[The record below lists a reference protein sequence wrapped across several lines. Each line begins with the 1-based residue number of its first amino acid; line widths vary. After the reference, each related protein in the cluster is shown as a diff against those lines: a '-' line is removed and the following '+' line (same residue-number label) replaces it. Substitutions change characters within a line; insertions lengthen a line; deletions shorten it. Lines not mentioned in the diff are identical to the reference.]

1 MVTNILLLH
10 CSKSPAS
17 IPIQLTPHTAAKV
30 SIPRMQSLPA
40 FPLYKVPLWL
50 PVSFRKVS
58 KIFLRVQ
65 KVLMSYILFTS
76 PQHLLPRATLNSI
89 LQLKGTYPVPQTP
102 TFSAF
107 KHATTSSRTLF
118 LPFTQHPFLLHLGS
132 NFFQTP
138 SFTSYLLI
146 RYFSYGPALPP
157 S

>member
-107 KHATTSSRTLF
+107 KHATTSSPEHSSSL
-118 LPFTQHPFLLHLGS
+118 LPNTHSYFIWVPTSFRHLPSHP
-132 NFFQTP
+132 
-138 SFTSYLLI
+138 TS
-146 RYFSYGPALPP
+146 
-157 S
+157 

>member
-10 CSKSPAS
+10 CSKGPAS

-107 KHATTSSRTLF
+107 KHATTSSPEHSSSL
-118 LPFTQHPFLLHLGS
+118 LPNTHSYFIWVPTSFRHLPSHP
-132 NFFQTP
+132 
-138 SFTSYLLI
+138 TS
-146 RYFSYGPALPP
+146 
-157 S
+157 